1 MCATKIHFKN
11 VSNNQQNIFWS
22 LPEKNRISISKFV
35 NSVLSM
41 RMIKFHH
48 DMM

>member
-11 VSNNQQNIFWS
+11 VSNNLLNLFG
-22 LPEKNRISISKFV
+22 LCLEKIGSVLLNCL

-41 RMIKFHH
+41 LRV
-48 DMM
+48 